1 MTSKISFSKLIK
13 EDIKKR
19 AWLLLVHHDFYY
31 YHSRVDCN

>member
-13 EDIKKR
+13 EDIKKGM
-19 AWLLLVHHDFYY
+19 AVTFVHHDFYY